1 MSLVEY
7 DVAAHVATITLAD
20 ETRRNALSEELLGQ
34 LLEAVDEANREADVR
49 VVVLTNRGCVF
60 CSGANLRERS
70 ADIDSGGPV
79 GPGVS
84 MSDLFLRIRGSQKI
98 FVGRI
103 AGHCVAGGVGLAAVT
118 DISIAIDTA
127 TFGFSEVRLGVV
139 PAIISV
145 VCLPKMRLAD
155 AQQAMLRG
163 GRFSAEEAARM
174 GLINYSVAGDL
185 LDRAVDDV
193 VTDLL
198 AGEPSALGTT
208 KELMYT
214 VPTLDTV
221 EAFQRMNTLSE
232 SFFRSPQAREGIA
245 AFFEKRPADWVKRPS
260 ES

>member
-1 MSLVEY
+1 MSLVDY
-7 DVAAHVATITLAD
+7 DVVAHVATITLAD

-34 LLEAVDEANREADVR
+34 LLEAVDEANRDQDVR
-49 VVVLTNRGCVF
+49 VVVLTNRGTVF
-60 CSGANLRERS
+60 CAGANLRERS
-70 ADIDSGGPV
+70 IDAAPTR
-79 GPGVS
+79 PGET
-84 MSDLFLRIRGSQKI
+84 MSELFMRIRGSKKI

-163 GRFSAEEAARM
+163 QRFSAEEAARI
-174 GLINYSVAGDL
+174 GLITYSVAGDL
-185 LDRAVDDV
+185 LDRTVDEV

-198 AGEPSALGTT
+198 AGEPSALAAT
-208 KELMYT
+208 KELMYS
-214 VPTLDTV
+214 VPTLDAQ
-221 EAFQRMNTLSE
+221 EAFPRMSELSDTYFRSE
-232 SFFRSPQAREGIA
+232 SAREGVT
-245 AFFEKRPADWVKRPS
+245 AFFEKRPPSWVKRPT